1 MSDLLY
7 DVIERLAEVDVGEE
21 EVNIPLLV
29 NAI

>member
-7 DVIERLAEVDVGEE
+7 DVIERLAGVDVGEE

-29 NAI
+29 TAI